1 MNVPLEFFIEIM
13 SQPFRN
19 CESKRSLYQDIKE
32 IYKYFRNLAYNFRN
46 AEKMLVL
53 LNMELKQLVP

>member
-1 MNVPLEFFIEIM
+1 M